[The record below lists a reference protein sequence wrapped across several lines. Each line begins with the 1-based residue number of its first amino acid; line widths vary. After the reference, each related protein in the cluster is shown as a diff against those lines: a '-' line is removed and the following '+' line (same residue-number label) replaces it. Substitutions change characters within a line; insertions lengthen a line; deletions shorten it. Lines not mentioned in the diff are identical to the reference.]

1 MGQFLRRELI
11 YPFRCSNSSDKQT
24 KKKSHTK
31 TILSGWRKRTLS
43 PRMVYSFPSSF
54 PSVFPFPSSLRRP
67 NGWEQFAFMPI
78 SKFGRP
84 VLHAS
89 ARSHSRDDS
98 DYGDQ
103 SIQLSVRHSGS
114 ATPGSVCV
122 CVANGRTI
130 NLHVD
135 A

>member
-1 MGQFLRRELI
+1 M
-11 YPFRCSNSSDKQT
+11 
-24 KKKSHTK
+24 K

-78 SKFGRP
+78 SSLDGLFYTLALAP
-84 VLHAS
+84 TPAMTVIMAINPS
-89 ARSHSRDDS
+89 SC
-98 DYGDQ
+98 Q
-103 SIQLSVRHSGS
+103 F
-114 ATPGSVCV
+114 ATPEAQHLARCVCV
-122 CVANGRTI
+122 CGANGRTI